1 MKKVLLLI
9 GCLFMGINSA
19 NALTLNDDSSLTN
32 DQGAKI
38 SSEQYQILKENYND
52 RIIDTF
58 TQSNVNS
65 LSNKDNK
72 IERKVT
78 YVVTTYRTYRLGNI
92 VDSNT
97 IETSEEE
104 AYAVATDDSLV
115 VNSQG
120 KLEKIQNNPMM
131 RANSVIGGQYS
142 TESKAIYGEYWL
154 GDDNLY
160 WGSLHVVW
168 IKMPMIKQFD
178 VMAMRWDNSLT
189 VMNVYG
195 AQWGDSTQ
203 KMTTYDESSKN
214 VKKTNYG
221 IGISMNLHDTYKNE
235 CELYMRIASR
245 TKFGTYLHATYQHAR
260 HSNANTLAIS
270 QSYTFSSNGLGGV
283 LYYSNATY
291 RNYYDGMLGLS
302 MPFPT

>member
-1 MKKVLLLI
+1 MKKILLLI
-9 GCLFMGINSA
+9 GCLFMGVSSA
-19 NALTLNDDSSLTN
+19 SALTFNEDYSLTN
-32 DQGAKI
+32 EQGVKI
-38 SSEQYQILKENYND
+38 SSEQYRILKEKYSD

-58 TQSNVNS
+58 NQSNVNS
-65 LSNKDNK
+65 LSDGKNN
-72 IERKVT
+72 IERNVV
-78 YVVTTYRTYRLGNI
+78 YVVTTYRTDILGNI

-97 IETSEEE
+97 IETTKEE
-104 AYAVATDDSLV
+104 AYAVVNDESLI

-120 KLEKIQNNPMM
+120 KLVKLQNNSMM
-131 RANSVIGGQYS
+131 KSNSVIGGQYQ

-160 WGSLHVVW
+160 WGSLHAVW
-168 IKMPMIKQFD
+168 IKMPKIKQFD
-178 VMAMRWDNSLT
+178 VMAMRWDNSLS

-195 AQWGDSTQ
+195 AQWGDSSQ
-203 KMTTYDESSKN
+203 KMTTYDESSPN

-245 TKFGTYLHATYQHAR
+245 TKFGTYLYATYQHAR

-291 RNYYDGMLGLS
+291 RNYYDGMVGLS